1 MTTQS
6 GGPNISAQLVKEL
19 RERTG
24 AGFSACRDALVETK
38 GEIEAAINVL
48 RKKGQA
54 AAQKKAQRATSEGMV
69 GYYIHAGGKI
79 GVLVE
84 VNCESDF
91 VARTEDF
98 QKLCHDVAMH
108 IAALDP
114 RFLKRE
120 EVTQEILDRERD
132 IYKDQAK
139 QTGKPETV
147 IEKIVNGKMEKFYEE
162 NCLYEQHF
170 IRDEGVTVKELIDL
184 TIAKVGENIAVR
196 RFARFKVGE
205 GDGAGACG
213 WAGGCWGC
221 AGAGLRVT
229 AMAHRARRC
238 RAKARRHKKLSA
250 TARRGGP
257 FHFGARRGTRLA
269 EETGGAA
276 GWRCESLLQCARAG
290 GKMA

>member
-1 MTTQS
+1 MTTQT

-24 AGFSACRDALVETK
+24 AGFSACRDALVEAK
-38 GEIEAAINVL
+38 GDIENAINLL

-114 RFLKRE
+114 RFLRRE

-139 QTGKPETV
+139 QTGKPEAV

-184 TIAKVGENIAVR
+184 TIAKVGENISVR

-205 GDGAGACG
+205 GDVVAPPVAGPAV
-213 WAGGCWGC
+213 AGD
-221 AGAGLRVT
+221 APAP
-229 AMAHRARRC
+229 A
-238 RAKARRHKKLSA
+238 
-250 TARRGGP
+250 
-257 FHFGARRGTRLA
+257 
-269 EETGGAA
+269 
-276 GWRCESLLQCARAG
+276 
-290 GKMA
+290 